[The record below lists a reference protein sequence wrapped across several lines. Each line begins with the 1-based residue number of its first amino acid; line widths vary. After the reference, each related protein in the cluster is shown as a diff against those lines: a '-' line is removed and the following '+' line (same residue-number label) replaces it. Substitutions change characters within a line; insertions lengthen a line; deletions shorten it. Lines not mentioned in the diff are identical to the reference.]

1 MVVIQL
7 ICCINPD
14 RIMILI
20 KFGQFRQMILLLVS
34 FAMLTPV
41 AYSQN
46 EGEEPIAETDTIT
59 EIPVVFTPS
68 SASGYIQKLLEK
80 DDVWRPGGQE
90 FRQALQ
96 RLADHFD
103 EPVDSII
110 SRLSVFEY
118 DSVGFEVAYLP
129 VFDTIPLRWLNET
142 TFMVDTVS
150 MGREPYITR
159 ETIYVNTVSVGVSP
173 VSDTLSVFGMGPD
186 SVKIQRDTIRET
198 VIDTLFLRSLG
209 IQLHQIAEERIV
221 PPVFVPGSNE
231 RFRFLRDS
239 ASVVVTRYRRA
250 IVAGEDT
257 PFYILPDEK
266 MTDSLQ
272 HAVSTLVS
280 YTEVRDSVLVFI
292 SDIDRQQT
300 PLWLSARDDEM
311 RRFWVKNAARDS
323 ITLWVGNPFRNEISL
338 LLEDNVSV
346 ERREKIRM
354 DDVPVTSLRPDRSLL
369 KMTPSDEIP
378 IYWDYAFSSTFTL
391 NQTYFSN
398 WARGGESSF
407 AGNLDVRARANFNDK
422 EKKLRWNSE
431 GRLRYGAIR
440 TEEHGLRTNT
450 DNLELNSQ
458 FNTDLREK
466 LDFSSVL
473 YFKTQVAKGYNY
485 PNDSVVVS
493 RFLNPGALTLG
504 VGVEYKPFEK
514 TSLNFSAISYRNT
527 FVMDTAAIDQTAH
540 GIDPDKRSRQELGGQ
555 LVIRNSVSI
564 LDGLEINNAIRIFSG
579 YLDKPQ
585 NIDVD
590 WEINFE
596 KQISWFFKVSLNLHT
611 IYDDDILFPVLD
623 ANNEPVLL
631 PDGTPRRVPKTQF
644 KQFLGLTLAFRL

>member
-1 MVVIQL
+1 MKLNKLRLLRQL
-7 ICCINPD
+7 
-14 RIMILI
+14 M
-20 KFGQFRQMILLLVS
+20 LLFSFLVFS
-34 FAMLTPV
+34 PCVFAQ
-41 AYSQN
+41 S
-46 EGEEPIAETDTIT
+46 EEEETIAVTDTIAHT
-59 EIPVVFTPS
+59 PVVFTPAY
-68 SASGYIQKLLEK
+68 ASEYIEKLLET
-80 DDVWRPGGQE
+80 DDVWRPEGE
-90 FRQALQ
+90 NMRVSLK
-96 RLADHFD
+96 RLADHFN
-103 EPVDSII
+103 EPIDSII
-110 SRLSVFEY
+110 SRLSTFDY
-118 DSVGFEVAYLP
+118 DSVEFAFDYLN
-129 VFDTIPLRWLNET
+129 VFDTIPLKWLNDT

-150 MGREPYITR
+150 VGREPFIAR
-159 ETIYVNTVSVGVSP
+159 ETIFVNTVSTGALP
-173 VSDTLSVFGMGPD
+173 VNDTLTVFGMARD
-186 SVKIQRDTIRET
+186 SVKIERDTIRET
-198 VIDTLFLRSLG
+198 VIDTLFLRTLG
-209 IQLHQIAEERIV
+209 IQLHQVDGERIV

-239 ASVVVTRYRRA
+239 AAIVVSRPRRA
-250 IVAGEDT
+250 LVAGEDS
-257 PFYILPDEK
+257 PFFILPDEK

-272 HAVSTLVS
+272 HAVKALVA
-280 YTEVRDSVLVFI
+280 YTEVRDSILLFI

-300 PLWLSARDDEM
+300 PFWLSAKGDEM

-354 DDVPVTSLRPDRSLL
+354 DDVPVTSLQPDRSLV

-378 IYWDYAFSSTFTL
+378 IYWTYEFGSTFTL

-407 AGNLDVRARANFNDK
+407 AGNLDVRGRADFNDK
-422 EKKLRWNSE
+422 DSKIRWKNE

-440 TEEHGLRTNT
+440 TEEHGVRTNT
-450 DNLELNSQ
+450 DNLELNSK
-458 FNTDLREK
+458 FNTDMIEK

-493 RFLNPGALTLG
+493 RFLNPGAFTLG

-514 TSLNFSAISYRNT
+514 TTLNFSAISYRNT
-527 FVMDTAAIDQTAH
+527 FVLDTTAIDQTAH

-555 LVIRNSVSI
+555 LVILNSVSI

-579 YLDKPQ
+579 YLEKPQ

-623 ANNEPVLL
+623 VNDEPVLL

-644 KQFLGLTLAFRL
+644 KQFLGLTIAFRL